1 VSGLRRNEPCNPVQL
16 YCRLQQ
22 RQPGPGRD
30 CLLCLALHTFSCYPS
45 HVSMERYIVWCV
57 FLCPVTDISATVAPI
72 GVKFCIMVYIS
83 VPDRY
88 FPFWG
93 RYPRPRDPKS
103 EIFGLNFGHLTANI
117 SETVSRSVTC
127 QHQLDD
133 CFLGMLSQRAV
144 PPPGGECTPVCRVCV
159 LLTHL
164 LSIIVSP
171 RLLSMSVRP
180 SVPSLCLDNSARLL
194 LAIDTVDF
202 VATFRSSPDATVDR
216 ARRGDGP

>member
-1 VSGLRRNEPCNPVQL
+1 MGLSACPGCGETNLVTQFSYTAGCSSASLARGVIVCCVSHYTRSPVTRPTLVWNGILVGLFL
-16 YCRLQQ
+16 
-22 RQPGPGRD
+22 
-30 CLLCLALHTFSCYPS
+30 
-45 HVSMERYIVWCV
+45 
-57 FLCPVTDISATVAPI
+57 LCPVTDISATVAPI

-144 PPPGGECTPVCRVCV
+144 PAPPPGGECTPVCRVCV

-180 SVPSLCLDNSARLL
+180 SVVRPVVMSRQFSKITISN
-194 LAIDTVDF
+194 
-202 VATFRSSPDATVDR
+202 
-216 ARRGDGP
+216 